1 MTARAWFLIGMKYLF
16 GKKDGRGSRHLRGAV
31 IGIALSLVPVVVVLV
46 VADGMI
52 EGITARYIEI
62 GTYHLQAQVRSAL
75 SQEDLSRYAEAFS
88 RVPGVTGVFPERQ
101 GFGLVSSAGG
111 RSGATIRAVPPS
123 LYEHDPGLGRYL
135 RFLQGSFDLSDPGSV
150 LIGSGLAESLGV
162 TVGDRVTLVT
172 MRNVPGRPFVP
183 RLEPLTVRGV
193 FSTGYHE
200 LDSLWVYVPL
210 EKGLRV
216 LDPSASWDLIGIKTD
231 RPFGG
236 LSGIQTAVARLG
248 GVDFRTETWYDL
260 EKSQY
265 MSFQTTRTLLLFIMY
280 LIVCVAAVNISSSMV
295 MLVIEKRQEIG
306 ILKSIGASPRGI
318 ERVFMAAGLVIGI
331 MGTALGMT
339 TGLLAA
345 VNINGIIRLFEA
357 VLNAAAVAIRNV
369 LSPIAAIGDGDIRI
383 LNPAFYLETIPVNP
397 DAGSLIG
404 IAVFSIALSTFASYF
419 PARGAG
425 RIRPLDVLRKY

>member
-1 MTARAWFLIGMKYLF
+1 MTARAWILIGMKYLF
-16 GKKDGRGSRHLRGAV
+16 GKKEGRGSRHLRGAV
-31 IGIALSLVPVVVVLV
+31 VGIALSLVPVVVVLV

-62 GTYHLQAQVRSAL
+62 GTYHLQAQVRSP
-75 SQEDLSRYAEAFS
+75 LSREELSLYAEAFS
-88 RVPGVTGVFPERQ
+88 GVPGVTGAYHERQ
-101 GFGLVSSAGG
+101 GFGLVSAAGG
-111 RSGATIRAVPPS
+111 RSGATVRAVPPT
-123 LYEHDPGLGRYL
+123 LYEQDQGLARYM
-135 RFLQGSFDLSDPGSV
+135 RFLQGSFDLSDPGAV

-162 TVGDRVTLVT
+162 SLGDRVTLVT

-183 RLEPLTVRGV
+183 RLEQLTVRGV

-200 LDSLWVYVPL
+200 LDSLWVYIPI

-231 RPFGG
+231 RPFDG
-236 LSGIQTAVARLG
+236 LTGVQAAVARLG
-248 GVDFRTETWYDL
+248 GVDFRIATWYDL

-265 MSFQTTRTLLLFIMY
+265 MSFQTTKTLLLFIMY

-331 MGTALGMT
+331 MGTGLGIT
-339 TGLLAA
+339 AGLLAA
-345 VNINGIIRLFEA
+345 VNINGIIRMFET
-357 VLNAAAVAIRNV
+357 VLNAAASVIRNV
-369 LSPIAAIGDGDIRI
+369 LSPTAAMGNGDIRI

-404 IAVFSIALSTFASYF
+404 IAAFSIALSTFVSYF

-425 RIRPLDVLRKY
+425 KIRPLDVLRKY